1 VLNRIRQTTA
11 GYPRQF
17 WLLFWG
23 QLMNSIGSSMV
34 WPFLTIYARERL
46 GVPLTTV
53 TLLVSLNAASGLV
66 ATTIVGPFV
75 DRFGRKLA
83 MVLSLA
89 MTSVAFILMSTAST
103 LPVWM
108 ALMVLMGMFGPLY
121 QVGSNAMIADLI
133 APERRAG
140 GYALLRMIANVGVAI
155 GPVIGGVLVTIS
167 YGLTFSLAAAAGTA
181 FALLIALF
189 VAETLPQRA
198 KLAGQPQISGYSP
211 VLRDRLFLAF
221 CGIYTLSCM
230 VYSLMMVLLPV
241 YGKENFGLAES
252 QYGPIL
258 ATNAAMVVLFQ
269 FAVTRMTERY
279 RPVPVL
285 ALGTLFYALGV
296 GSVGAGLELPH
307 LPAQHGDSDDR
318 RDDRDPHIYGV
329 YGQPG
334 ACGDARPLHERA
346 GPDLAGGFRD
356 RAGAGR
362 LPQRSRGAGGDLVRR
377 VSDRAG
383 GGAELYAPG
392 VAAAAPRQAGQATLR
407 WDGGGRSGGR
417 VGTGRRGDRT
427 GRRERLTIRE

>member
-1 VLNRIRQTTA
+1 MLNRIRQTTA

-23 QLMNSIGSSMV
+23 QLMNSIGGSMV
-34 WPFLTIYARERL
+34 WPFLTIYVRERL

-53 TLLVSLNAASGLV
+53 TLLITLNAASGLA
-66 ATTIVGPFV
+66 ATTIAGSLV

-89 MTSVAFILMSTAST
+89 MTSAAFILMNTAST

-108 ALMVLMGMFGPLY
+108 ALMVLMGMFSPLY

-198 KLAGQPQISGYSP
+198 KLAGQRQISGYSP

-230 VYSLMMVLLPV
+230 VYSLIMVLLPV

-258 ATNAAMVVLFQ
+258 ATNATMVVLFQ

-279 RPVPVL
+279 HPVPVL

-296 GSVGAGLELPH
+296 GSVALGWNFPTFLLSMVILTIGEMIVIPTSTAFTANLAPVEMRGRYMGVLGLTWQVGFGIGPVLGGFLNDRVAPVAIWYGGLVIGLVAALGFVLLAWRLRSLGRLVRLPSDRMVVTEVEGELALVGAGIEPN
-307 LPAQHGDSDDR
+307 GEDD
-318 RDDRDPHIYGV
+318 
-329 YGQPG
+329 
-334 ACGDARPLHERA
+334 
-346 GPDLAGGFRD
+346 
-356 RAGAGR
+356 
-362 LPQRSRGAGGDLVRR
+362 
-377 VSDRAG
+377 
-383 GGAELYAPG
+383 
-392 VAAAAPRQAGQATLR
+392 
-407 WDGGGRSGGR
+407 
-417 VGTGRRGDRT
+417 
-427 GRRERLTIRE
+427 

>member
-1 VLNRIRQTTA
+1 MLTRIRQTTA
-11 GYPRQF
+11 GYPRPF

-23 QLMNSIGSSMV
+23 QLINSTGGSMV

-46 GVPLTTV
+46 DVPLTTV
-53 TLLVSLNAASGLV
+53 TLLITLNAAFGLV
-66 ATTIVGPFV
+66 AMTIAGPLV

-83 MVLSLA
+83 MISSLV

-108 ALMVLMGMFGPLY
+108 ALMMLMGMFGPLY

-133 APERRAG
+133 ALERRAG

-155 GPVIGGVLVTIS
+155 GPVIGGILVTIS

-181 FALLIALF
+181 FTVLITLF

-198 KLAGQPQISGYSP
+198 RAAGQPQISGYGQ

-258 ATNAAMVVLFQ
+258 ATNATMVVLFQ

-279 RPVPVL
+279 HPVPVL

-296 GSVGAGLELPH
+296 GSVALGRNFPTFLLSMVILTIGEMIVIPTSTAFTANLAPPEMRGRYMSVLGLTW
-307 LPAQHGDSDDR
+307 QVGFG
-318 RDDRDPHIYGV
+318 I
-329 YGQPG
+329 
-334 ACGDARPLHERA
+334 
-346 GPDLAGGFRD
+346 GPVLGGFLNDHVAPVAIWYGGLAIGLVATLGFVLLAWRLRH
-356 RAGAGR
+356 RAEPVR
-362 LPQRSRGAGGDLVRR
+362 LPSDGAVATEGEGELVL
-377 VSDRAG
+377 V
-383 GGAELYAPG
+383 GASIKPDDEN
-392 VAAAAPRQAGQATLR
+392 
-407 WDGGGRSGGR
+407 D
-417 VGTGRRGDRT
+417 
-427 GRRERLTIRE
+427 

>member
-1 VLNRIRQTTA
+1 MLNRIRQTTA

-23 QLMNSIGSSMV
+23 QLMNSIGGSMV

-133 APERRAG
+133 APEQRAG

-167 YGLTFSLAAAAGTA
+167 YGLTFSLAAAAGIA

-198 KLAGQPQISGYSP
+198 KLAGQPQISGYGP
-211 VLRDRLFLAF
+211 VLRDWLFLAF

-230 VYSLMMVLLPV
+230 VYSLMMMLLPV

-269 FAVTRMTERY
+269 FAITRITERY
-279 RPVPVL
+279 PPVPVL

-296 GSVGAGLELPH
+296 GSVALGWNFPTFLLSMVILTIGEMIVIPTSTAFTANLAPVEMRGRYMGVLGLTW
-307 LPAQHGDSDDR
+307 QVGFG
-318 RDDRDPHIYGV
+318 I
-329 YGQPG
+329 
-334 ACGDARPLHERA
+334 
-346 GPDLAGGFRD
+346 GPVLGGFLND
-356 RAGAGR
+356 RVAPVAIWYGGLVIGLVAALGFVLLARRLRSLGR
-362 LPQRSRGAGGDLVRR
+362 LVRLP
-377 VSDRAG
+377 SDRMVVTEVEGELALVSAG
-383 GGAELYAPG
+383 IEPNGE
-392 VAAAAPRQAGQATLR
+392 
-407 WDGGGRSGGR
+407 DN
-417 VGTGRRGDRT
+417 
-427 GRRERLTIRE
+427 

>member
-1 VLNRIRQTTA
+1 MLTRIRQTTA

-23 QLMNSIGSSMV
+23 QLMNSIGGSMV

-53 TLLVSLNAASGLV
+53 TLLITLNAASGLV
-66 ATTIVGPFV
+66 ATTIVGPLV

-89 MTSVAFILMSTAST
+89 MTSAAFILMNTAST
-103 LPVWM
+103 LPVWL

-133 APERRAG
+133 VPERRAG

-167 YGLTFSLAAAAGTA
+167 YGLTFSLAAASGTA
-181 FALLIALF
+181 FAVLIGLF
-189 VAETLPQRA
+189 VSETLPQRA
-198 KLAGQPQISGYSP
+198 RVAGQPQIGGYSH
-211 VLRDRLFLAF
+211 VLHDRLFLAF

-258 ATNAAMVVLFQ
+258 ATNATMVVLFQ
-269 FAVTRMTERY
+269 FAITRMTERY
-279 RPVPVL
+279 HPVPVL

-296 GSVGAGLELPH
+296 GSVALGWNFPTFLLSMIILTIGEMIVIPTSTAFTANLAPVEMRGRYMSVLGLTW
-307 LPAQHGDSDDR
+307 QVGFG
-318 RDDRDPHIYGV
+318 I
-329 YGQPG
+329 
-334 ACGDARPLHERA
+334 
-346 GPDLAGGFRD
+346 GPVLGGFLND
-356 RAGAGR
+356 RVAPVAIWYGGLVIGLVAALGFMLLAWRLRSLGR
-362 LPQRSRGAGGDLVRR
+362 LVRLPSHGMV
-377 VSDRAG
+377 VSEVE
-383 GGAELYAPG
+383 AELAL
-392 VAAAAPRQAGQATLR
+392 VSAG
-407 WDGGGRSGGR
+407 
-417 VGTGRRGDRT
+417 
-427 GRRERLTIRE
+427 IRPASEDD